1 MHKYKKLL
9 FIFLLAIGLQ
19 TKAQVTLQHTYS
31 TPGDNFQW
39 VYLEHSGFKYVYFNG
54 LDSIN
59 LYNLNYSVFKTIVIP
74 GTWSIYNPPQISFIS
89 EGLFD
94 TDTLHVDYMVD
105 LGSTPDTFA
114 IYKDNG
120 TLVFSENNAHVIYN
134 IGSIVGIVSPIFN
147 SDSGTFMI
155 VTQQNPSGQVI
166 NNQIYKLGG
175 KLPCMPTCTGGN
187 PPLGIE
193 NMSTTSNGYSA
204 IYPNPA
210 TNYTD
215 IYYKLP
221 AGNNSGEIVL
231 YDMTGREIKRYNV
244 DTRFDHLHIT
254 TSDVS
259 AGTYFYQLTS
269 NGQSISAKKL
279 IVVK

>member
-1 MHKYKKLL
+1 MHTYKRL
-9 FIFLLAIGLQ
+9 FFFFLVAIGLQ

-31 TPGDNFQW
+31 TPSGGANFQF
-39 VYLEHSGFKYVYFNG
+39 VYLKYSGFKYVYFNG
-54 LDSIN
+54 TDSMMF
-59 LYNLNYSVFKTIVIP
+59 YNLNYSLYKTIVIP
-74 GTWSIYNPPQISFIS
+74 GSWTNPNIMFIS

-94 TDTLHVDYMVD
+94 TDSTHIDYLLEAYNGVN
-105 LGSTPDTFA
+105 SFSV
-114 IYKDNG
+114 YKDNG
-120 TLVFSENNAHVIYN
+120 SLIYN
-134 IGSIVGIVSPIFN
+134 ENSASVVWTTNGMSLPVFSPIFS

-155 VTQQNPSGQVI
+155 VSKEDSFGAEVNTE
-166 NNQIYKLGG
+166 IYKLGG
-175 KLPCMPTCTGGN
+175 TLPCIPGCANGTS
-187 PPLGIE
+187 PLGIE
-193 NMSTTSNGYSA
+193 SMSSGSIGYSA

-221 AGNNSGEIVL
+221 VGNNTGEIVL
-231 YDMTGREIKRYNV
+231 YDMTGREIKRYSI
-244 DTRFDHLHIT
+244 DRRFDHLHIT